1 MRPAQASHKAGNVP
15 ILPNSRVPERAETPG
30 MMLPGVP
37 CGGDGGSHLPHAQ
50 NGRFLQLLLHSS

>member
-15 ILPNSRVPERAETPG
+15 VLPNDRAPETAETPG

-37 CGGDGGSHLPHAQ
+37 CGGDGGI
-50 NGRFLQLLLHSS
+50 